1 MLVTS
6 IFTSVIMP
14 VETDAVVVRCRRLLD
29 EDSASGLTVRIAQI
43 LMRRAA
49 EGESGGSNMADEF
62 TLQRDVEKCFSH
74 RDTNA
79 GEDRCA

>member
-1 MLVTS
+1 MTDSLSSDRVLVTS
-6 IFTSVIMP
+6 IFTSVVMP

-49 EGESGGSNMADEF
+49 GRGSVR
-62 TLQRDVEKCFSH
+62 TI
-74 RDTNA
+74 NA
-79 GEDRCA
+79 AENA

>member
-1 MLVTS
+1 M

-14 VETDAVVVRCRRLLD
+14 VETNAVVVRCRRLLD
-29 EDSASGLTVRIAQI
+29 EDSLSGLTVRIAQI
-43 LMRRAA
+43 PMRRAA
-49 EGESGGSNMADEF
+49 GGESGGSKMADEF
-62 TLQRDVEKCFSH
+62 TLQRVVEKCFSH

>member
-1 MLVTS
+1 M

-29 EDSASGLTVRIAQI
+29 EDSLSGLTVRIAQI
-43 LMRRAA
+43 PMRRAA
-49 EGESGGSNMADEF
+49 EGESGGSKMADEF
-62 TLQRDVEKCFSH
+62 PLQRVVEKCFSH